1 MYLYYRNVNLETSA
15 TELVRLV
22 AGFQTQLV
30 DLEFVSNEL
39 YLCLEDDGLYVYSTQ
54 FKPLNL
60 KHFYSEFIAKRKPAI
75 KREIL
80 IQAINLRA
88 TADNLIYGLDTTAGL
103 GRDAILL
110 SLAGYRVTMLENNPY
125 LAVVLKYLC
134 VEFAVP
140 LPFLEVVYSD
150 NLTYLHVSSK
160 VYNLIYLDPMFND
173 GKQALAKKDMQLID
187 LFIHQMSLNHTSDH
201 QELFEL
207 ARKHCW
213 QKLIVKRDNK
223 QAELVSKP
231 TPTYV
236 KKGKTIRF
244 DVYQCNEVSEK

>member
-1 MYLYYRNVNLETSA
+1 MYLYYRNVSLAAAA
-15 TELVRLV
+15 TELVGLISTFQAQLINPELV
-22 AGFQTQLV
+22 PNG
-30 DLEFVSNEL
+30 L
-39 YLCLEDDGLYVYSTQ
+39 YLCLEDEGLYVYSSQ

-60 KHFYSEFIAKRKPAI
+60 KRFYSEFIAKRKPEI

-88 TADNLIYGLDTTAGL
+88 STDNLIYGLDTTAGL
-103 GRDAILL
+103 GRDAILM
-110 SLAGYRVTMLENNPY
+110 SLAGYRITMLENNPY

-134 VEFAVP
+134 VEFAVQ

-150 NLTYLHVSSK
+150 NLTYLHESSQ

-187 LFIHQMSLNHTSDH
+187 LFIRQVSVKHTIDT
-201 QELFEL
+201 QALFEL
-207 ARKHCW
+207 ARKRCR

-223 QAELVSKP
+223 QAELVSQP
-231 TPTYV
+231 APTYV